1 MLVYGK
7 PVVESLR
14 EEQARRI
21 KESGTTPKLAI
32 IQSGN
37 NLASSTYIKMKKAYG
52 ESIGAR
58 VDHIHAGDSTGELIP
73 LIKQLNEDDSVNGI
87 IVQLPLPDMSITDE
101 VVGTIALEKDV
112 DGLTGKSS
120 FYSATAMAV
129 INLLDFYGVELKGT
143 KVAMVGYGR
152 LVGKPLTKL
161 LQDRQADV
169 TVCDVKT
176 PDTGAV
182 TRASTVVVS
191 ATGKAGLIKPDM
203 VTDGTFIVDVG
214 TAEDKGSIVGDVDPE
229 LLENDTLK
237 ITPARG
243 GIGPI
248 TVAML
253 FEQLLKAVKI

>member
-1 MLVYGK
+1 MLIYGK

-14 EEQARRI
+14 EEQSRRI
-21 KESGTTPKLAI
+21 NAAGITPKLVI
-32 IQSGN
+32 VQSGN
-37 NLASSTYIKMKKAYG
+37 NLASSTYIRMKKAYG
-52 ESIGAR
+52 ESIGAE
-58 VDHIHAGDSTGELIP
+58 VEHIQTGSTTDELLP
-73 LIKQLNEDDSVNGI
+73 LIEKLNNDPSVNGI
-87 IVQLPLPDMSITDE
+87 IVQLPLPDITITDE
-101 VVGTIALEKDV
+101 VVGSIALEKDV
-112 DGLTGKSS
+112 DGLTGNSP

-129 INLLDFYGVELKGT
+129 INLLDFYGIEINGT
-143 KVAMVGYGR
+143 KIAMVGYGR
-152 LVGKPLTKL
+152 LVGKPLTAL
-161 LQDRQADV
+161 LKERNADV

-182 TRASTVVVS
+182 TRAAKVIVS
-191 ATGKAGLIKPDM
+191 ATGRAGLIKPDM

-214 TAEDKGSIVGDVDPE
+214 TAEDKGSIVGDVDPK
-229 LLENDTLK
+229 LLDNDTLK

>member
-1 MLVYGK
+1 MLIYGK

-21 KESGTTPKLAI
+21 KEAGSSPKLVI
-32 IQSGN
+32 VQSGN
-37 NLASSTYIKMKKAYG
+37 NLASSTYIRMKKAYG
-52 ESIGAR
+52 ESIGAV
-58 VDHIHAGDSTGELIP
+58 VDHIQTGSTTAELLP
-73 LIKQLNEDDSVNGI
+73 LIDRLNKDGSVNGI
-87 IVQLPLPDMSITDE
+87 IVQLPLPDITITDE
-101 VVGTIALEKDV
+101 VVGSIALEKDV
-112 DGLTGKSS
+112 DGLTGKSE

-129 INLLDFYGVELKGT
+129 INLLDFYGIELKGT

-152 LVGKPLTKL
+152 LVGKPLTAL
-161 LQDRQADV
+161 LKERQAEV

-182 TRASTVVVS
+182 TRASKVIVS
-191 ATGKAGLIKPDM
+191 ATGRAGLIKPGM

-248 TVAML
+248 TVSML